1 MDDEKNQQ
9 LGTNEERGRGQHVS
23 EKHESLPSA
32 GSAVEVTNLLAQLQ
46 PEQRRALDRLGT
58 TMTVTKDE
66 FICCVDSDNEN
77 VYFILEGRVKIYQ
90 LTTDGK
96 EVLLWF
102 CSRGEL
108 LGFVENSAA
117 PMVSGLQLSVR
128 ACSFSRLLIIK
139 RQAFRQFL
147 LSYPSLT
154 LPIIRLLG
162 LRLGEV
168 IEVLSDIISS
178 DVASRVVKLLLRLGR
193 RYGRTVDQGFFL
205 DIALTHQEMADMIG
219 TSRQTVTTVLGELR
233 RQGLIGIE
241 RRSVVIRHGNWLHQE
256 MNGAGSPG
264 GKIQPNVKGD
274 YVSSDV

>member
-9 LGTNEERGRGQHVS
+9 PGTGEEQGRGQRVS
-23 EKHESLPSA
+23 DKHNSLPSA
-32 GSAVEVTNLLAQLQ
+32 GAAIEITNLLAQLQ
-46 PEQRRALDRLGT
+46 PEQRRALEGLGT
-58 TMTVTKDE
+58 TTTVTKDE
-66 FICCVDSDNEN
+66 FICGLDSDNEN
-77 VYFILEGRVKIYQ
+77 VYFVLEGRVKIYQ
-90 LTTDGK
+90 LTSEGK

-108 LGFVENSAA
+108 FGFVESSAA
-117 PMVSGLQLSVR
+117 PIVSGLQLSVR
-128 ACSFSRLLIIK
+128 ACRFSRLLIIK

-147 LSYPSLT
+147 LSHPALA

-193 RYGRTVDQGFFL
+193 RYGRTVDQGLFL

-241 RRSVVIRHGNWLHQE
+241 RRSVVIHHGNWLHQE
-256 MNGAGSPG
+256 MRGAGSPG
-264 GKIQPNVKGD
+264 EKVLKGR
-274 YVSSDV
+274 YVNSDV